1 MKRSPSLHRS
11 STLDATSCCQPL
23 RSQPSSWLAW
33 RRPHTMR
40 ELPTM
45 EVQIPRLLG
54 RTLLHW
60 RRPPVGMLFQIKN
73 KLSSHIGVA
82 LANHSQAIGP
92 TSPECGVCAFGM
104 HCGGPDLPR
113 DGGTGAVS
121 RTVSGCAGP
130 TCRMEQR
137 HLHKLSSCTAAN
149 SNVAFGTERSWW
161 CAHAD
166 AQRNNSNHALCIAS
180 RCPVL

>member
-45 EVQIPRLLG
+45 EVRIPRLLG

-60 RRPPVGMLFQIKN
+60 RRPPVGMPFQIKN

-82 LANHSQAIGP
+82 LANHSQAIGR
-92 TSPECGVCAFGM
+92 TSPECGCARDRDALRRPIPPQRWW
-104 HCGGPDLPR
+104 HCGSFSDSVWLYW
-113 DGGTGAVS
+113 TH
-121 RTVSGCAGP
+121 
-130 TCRMEQR
+130 MQ
-137 HLHKLSSCTAAN
+137 N
-149 SNVAFGTERSWW
+149 GTEAPSQTFFMHGREF
-161 CAHAD
+161 
-166 AQRNNSNHALCIAS
+166 
-180 RCPVL
+180 

>member
-1 MKRSPSLHRS
+1 MRHNRHVARANPEPTQPSERIKAFDPSLNRVKRSPSLHRS

-45 EVQIPRLLG
+45 EVRIPRLLG

-60 RRPPVGMLFQIKN
+60 RRPPVEMPFQIKN

-82 LANHSQAIGP
+82 LANHSQAIGR
-92 TSPECGVCAFGM
+92 TSPECGCA
-104 HCGGPDLPR
+104 R
-113 DGGTGAVS
+113 
-121 RTVSGCAGP
+121 SGCTVEAQTP
-130 TCRMEQR
+130 PEM
-137 HLHKLSSCTAAN
+137 
-149 SNVAFGTERSWW
+149 VALG
-161 CAHAD
+161 
-166 AQRNNSNHALCIAS
+166 
-180 RCPVL
+180 